1 MYVHLQ
7 RNFIVGVAFGHIL
20 ILFWKHLPTCLLKT
34 FTMPN
39 YVHMQKSLWQIHDQN
54 YLPRER
60 KIQLRPIIKS
70 TRKQISVGRQIP
82 IYDNLRFR
90 LKTIRDD
97 DGLLLLNSLI
107 DAATA
112 MIAKMIDLHCKNLV
126 NGLKG
131 LNDRKFAIPL
141 MKWNFT
147 HFIPMHNFMHW
158 TNIFYLRKPWGP
170 FPFEVGWAAFGV
182 VYYYKDCLL
191 SQWSITVRPAGPHSW
206 R

>member
-1 MYVHLQ
+1 MSPKMYMLHNRTCQIVTKTNFSHHLL
-7 RNFIVGVAFGHIL
+7 VAEGHQTCACTYIFQHMYICMYIYKEIL
-20 ILFWKHLPTCLLKT
+20 LLVLHLVISSFCSENTYLHTYSKLLQCQT
-34 FTMPN
+34 VYN
-39 YVHMQKSLWQIHDQN
+39 VHMQKSLWQIHDQN

-82 IYDNLRFR
+82 IYDNLRFGF
-90 LKTIRDD
+90 KTIRDD
-97 DGLLLLNSLI
+97 DGLLLLNSLV

-131 LNDRKFAIPL
+131 LNDPKFAIPL

-147 HFIPMHNFMHW
+147 HFIPMHNFMH
-158 TNIFYLRKPWGP
+158 
-170 FPFEVGWAAFGV
+170 
-182 VYYYKDCLL
+182 
-191 SQWSITVRPAGPHSW
+191 
-206 R
+206 

>member
-1 MYVHLQ
+1 MYMLHNRTCQIVTKTNFSHHLL
-7 RNFIVGVAFGHIL
+7 VAEGHQTCACTYIFQHMYICTFTKKFYCWCCIWSYPHFVL
-20 ILFWKHLPTCLLKT
+20 KTPTYTCLLKT

-60 KIQLRPIIKS
+60 KIQLWPIIKS

-82 IYDNLRFR
+82 IYYNLRFG

-97 DGLLLLNSLI
+97 DGLLHLNCQV

-112 MIAKMIDLHCKNLV
+112 MIAKMIDLHCKNLL
-126 NGLKG
+126 NGPKG
-131 LNDRKFAIPL
+131 LNDPKFAIPL

-147 HFIPMHNFMHW
+147 HFIPMHNFMH
-158 TNIFYLRKPWGP
+158 
-170 FPFEVGWAAFGV
+170 
-182 VYYYKDCLL
+182 
-191 SQWSITVRPAGPHSW
+191 
-206 R
+206 